1 MTKSPTEQE
10 VHNRT
15 VRAPNLQKHLTR
27 IQGGLS
33 MLELN
38 PESKK
43 ASEFVRTYLWA
54 IQQTADNDIVFDIAL
69 LRCSKAGA
77 VIEDLEEIIKQF
89 TENLNTTLNSSQHSI
104 IITPIFSRQTS

>member
-1 MTKSPTEQE
+1 MTKIPTEQE

-27 IQGGLS
+27 IQGGLA
-33 MLELN
+33 MLDLK

-43 ASEFVRTYLWA
+43 GSEFVRTYLWA

-69 LRCSKAGA
+69 LRFSKAGA
-77 VIEDLEEIIKQF
+77 VIEDLKEIIKQF
-89 TENLNTTLNSSQHSI
+89 TANIKT
-104 IITPIFSRQTS
+104 

>member
-1 MTKSPTEQE
+1 MTKIPTEQE

-15 VRAPNLQKHLTR
+15 VRAPNLQKHLTL
-27 IQGGLS
+27 IQGGLA
-33 MLELN
+33 MLDLKK
-38 PESKK
+38 ESKK
-43 ASEFVRTYLWA
+43 GSEFVRTYLWA

-89 TENLNTTLNSSQHSI
+89 TANIKT
-104 IITPIFSRQTS
+104 

>member
-1 MTKSPTEQE
+1 MTKIPTEQE

-15 VRAPNLQKHLTR
+15 VRAPNLQKHLTL
-27 IQGGLS
+27 IQGGLA
-33 MLELN
+33 MLNLKK
-38 PESKK
+38 ESIK

-77 VIEDLEEIIKQF
+77 VIEDLEEIIKGF
-89 TENLNTTLNSSQHSI
+89 TV
-104 IITPIFSRQTS
+104 

>member
-1 MTKSPTEQE
+1 MTKIPTDQE

-15 VRAPNLQKHLTR
+15 VRAPNLQKHLTL
-27 IQGGLS
+27 IQGGLA
-33 MLELN
+33 MLDLKK
-38 PESKK
+38 ESKK
-43 ASEFVRTYLWA
+43 GSEFVRTYLWA

-89 TENLNTTLNSSQHSI
+89 TANIKT
-104 IITPIFSRQTS
+104 